1 MIDKATKRA
10 QEAGADIEFQ
20 VGDAHD
26 LSQFSNDYFDAARS
40 AAVFHVLKSPE
51 KAVKEM
57 ARIVKPG
64 GRVGCMESD
73 AETISIDHP
82 DVSLTRQILNYHCDN
97 KHQSGWVGRQLP
109 GLFKRAGLE
118 VHVAPATV
126 VFMNHALAN
135 LILGFEKVANK
146 MQVEGHI
153 SQKDAQGW
161 LSDLTHYDS
170 QGLFFAS
177 ITGFITKGIKKAK

>member
-64 GRVGCMESD
+64 GRVGCM
-73 AETISIDHP
+73 
-82 DVSLTRQILNYHCDN
+82 
-97 KHQSGWVGRQLP
+97 
-109 GLFKRAGLE
+109 
-118 VHVAPATV
+118 
-126 VFMNHALAN
+126 
-135 LILGFEKVANK
+135 
-146 MQVEGHI
+146 
-153 SQKDAQGW
+153 
-161 LSDLTHYDS
+161 
-170 QGLFFAS
+170 
-177 ITGFITKGIKKAK
+177 